1 MDSAHQKTPEAQ
13 KATQV
18 VVCKWTRGELV
29 RLLQMYNDKCLEYLG
44 NVQAQTELT
53 VIFNQTFVAGS
64 ESKPRCNH
72 CNKFIA
78 DHEGRS
84 EESPA
89 RRTDST
95 NDIGCP
101 GLWSVLGLAGC
112 VAQLRMEDEHSPCSS
127 SCAASE
133 QLSNA
138 KSTTSSR
145 VSSGSTTTLCGLVS
159 CFWPQQERSSAVCVQ
174 SPASFSPL
182 PPSWPGRIGKRING
196 LERADQP
203 SGAVGLHRRHV
214 PPNST

>member
-13 KATQV
+13 KAAQV

-101 GLWSVLGLAGC
+101 GLWSVFGLAGC
-112 VAQLRMEDEHSPCSS
+112 VAQLRMEDEFIVLCGVGAVVEREVNNFFTGQQRFNDNAVWAGVMLLAAAGTQFCSVR
-127 SCAASE
+127 
-133 QLSNA
+133 A
-138 KSTTSSR
+138 KSSII
-145 VSSGSTTTLCGLVS
+145 
-159 CFWPQQERSSAVCVQ
+159 FAVAAIVAW
-174 SPASFSPL
+174 SYWKAY
-182 PPSWPGRIGKRING
+182 
-196 LERADQP
+196 
-203 SGAVGLHRRHV
+203 
-214 PPNST
+214 